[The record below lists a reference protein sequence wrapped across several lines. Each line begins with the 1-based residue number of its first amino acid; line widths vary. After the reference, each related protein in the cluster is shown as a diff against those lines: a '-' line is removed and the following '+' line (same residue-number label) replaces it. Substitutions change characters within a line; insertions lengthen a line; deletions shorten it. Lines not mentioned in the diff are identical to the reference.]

1 MRSFPLIKFLFIF
14 SVSISLGIYFELNQ
28 KIFIYLFFFT
38 LVGLA
43 FYELAVSNSKKFKK
57 VLSELLIVLTIF
69 FSGLT
74 VVIIQTEQ
82 LKDNFIGN
90 YIEENNMILDQ
101 IIVEI
106 VKPIKLTPQKVSVTA
121 DVKVIHHKD
130 QSVQTL
136 GKSIF
141 YLDRDTLSAKLLPGD
156 IIEFKSVQF
165 KNLTFHNNPGQFD
178 YASFLRFHQIHYANY
193 IDEWDKKG
201 STFNVLR
208 YPTWIR
214 NKALKV
220 LKENILIKSHFPI
233 VSALVLG
240 YKDEISNHTKH
251 SFSSTGAMHVLAVS
265 GLHVGII

>member
-1 MRSFPLIKFLFIF
+1 MRNFPLVKFLLIF

-38 LVGLA
+38 LAGLA
-43 FYELAVSNSKKFKK
+43 FYELAFSNSKKLKK
-57 VLSELLIVLTIF
+57 VLSELLIVLAIF

-106 VKPIKLTPQKVSVTA
+106 IKPIKLTPKKVSVTA
-121 DVKVIHHKD
+121 NVKFIQQKD
-130 QSVQTL
+130 QSIQTL

-156 IIEFKSVQF
+156 IIEFKNVQF

-178 YASFLRFHQIHYANY
+178 MHPFFAFTKY
-193 IDEWDKKG
+193 ITHTIFTSGIKKVRHL
-201 STFNVLR
+201 T
-208 YPTWIR
+208 Y
-214 NKALKV
+214 
-220 LKENILIKSHFPI
+220 
-233 VSALVLG
+233 
-240 YKDEISNHTKH
+240 
-251 SFSSTGAMHVLAVS
+251 
-265 GLHVGII
+265 